1 MYFDGAMN
9 QFGAGIRVTFLTLE
23 GEVLT
28 ITKKL
33 AFRVTNN
40 EAEYKACALEMEV
53 LRALGVTKVKIF
65 RDSILVINQVT
76 KEWEL
81 KELHHHYLVAFFTT

>member
-1 MYFDGAMN
+1 MYFDGVVNHFRAE
-9 QFGAGIRVTFLTLE
+9 IEVILLTPE
-23 GEVLT
+23 GEVVP
-28 ITKKL
+28 IAKKL

-65 RDSILVINQVT
+65 RDSILVISQAA
-76 KEWEL
+76 EE
-81 KELHHHYLVAFFTT
+81 